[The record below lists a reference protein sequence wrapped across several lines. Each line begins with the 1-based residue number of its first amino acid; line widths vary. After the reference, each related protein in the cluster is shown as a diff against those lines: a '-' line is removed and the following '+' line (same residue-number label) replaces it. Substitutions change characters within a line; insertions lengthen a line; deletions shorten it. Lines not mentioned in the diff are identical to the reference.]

1 MRSRATVIRP
11 DESAERVRSGQG
23 TLWGERPASSPTVEV
38 VSELVEDRPTPD
50 LAVLDDADRRVAVA
64 ALVAEGPAGERVQ
77 QLTTLAARLLQAPFV
92 QVSLLGASEQVIA
105 AAHGSQPAGADKQS
119 PVLDS
124 LCSVTAAHGQPL
136 VVSDA
141 RAHPWVR
148 HLPPV
153 TSGAV
158 GAYLGVVLRDA
169 RGHVLGSLCAYD
181 TVPRAWTEQQVTVL
195 TVLGESVVTELSAS
209 RRRREDAAAS
219 VRLQLAAA
227 AADLGSYDYDL
238 VTGEMV
244 WDDRMCSLHGYDQAT
259 FPGGIEGFDA
269 VVHPDDV
276 VRVHEALAQA
286 VDTVDELV
294 VEYRVL
300 LPGGTERWINA
311 RGRVLPDMLG
321 NAARILGAAY
331 DRSAERGVQDEL
343 TRLLETMPAGFY
355 RCAKDWTI
363 TFINRAAEQILGV
376 PRQDVVG
383 RNLWES
389 FPEGRGT
396 AFEAEYVRARDSGVP
411 GMVEAYFEP
420 LDAHFEVHVWPDAA
434 GLSCFF
440 HDVSDR
446 RKAHDA
452 LAAVGQRLS
461 LLARAGDALSAS
473 LQPDQVLSVLT
484 DLIVPDLAAS
494 LVLAVVGDVAELLG
508 QPASKDETRL
518 FVAHLAH
525 ADPELQGVLER
536 VVAGLVLTTSA
547 GSGVGRAIR
556 TGEVQAVDRVPQ
568 AWPAERATDPE
579 HLHDMTLLNTG
590 ASLTVPLRSALGILG
605 ALTVTAAEGRQLDE
619 LLVTD
624 LAGRAAIAL
633 ENALNFVRQ
642 SRSATELQRALLPAV
657 AAGVEGVQVATR
669 YLPAVTGALA
679 GGDFFKTVRVQGR
692 LVAVLG
698 DVMGHGSVSAARA
711 GQLHSVIATLA
722 LEGHGPGELLGRL
735 GSGIEQIMDLEL
747 ATLLVCSYDPVT
759 RRLTTASAG
768 HPPPLFAPLDGLPY
782 YLDIEPGAPIGVA
795 ADDYQEHVCPLPAG
809 STVVLYSDGLVERR
823 GESITVGL
831 ERLRTAVDQL
841 SLPPEAVAD
850 HVLDVLGRR
859 SGGDDDVALLVMSHF

>member
-1 MRSRATVIRP
+1 MS
-11 DESAERVRSGQG
+11 
-23 TLWGERPASSPTVEV
+23 EV
-38 VSELVEDRPTPD
+38 GEDRPAPD
-50 LAVLDDADRRVAVA
+50 LSVLDDADRRAAVA

-77 QLTTLAARLLQAPFV
+77 QLTTLAARLLRTPFV
-92 QVSLLGASEQVIA
+92 QVSLLRGSEQVIA
-105 AAHGSQPAGADKQS
+105 AAHGPQLASTDRQS

-124 LCSVTAAHGQPL
+124 LCSVTAAQGEPL
-136 VVSDA
+136 VVTDA
-141 RAHPWVR
+141 RTHPWVR

-158 GAYLGVVLRDA
+158 GAYLGVVLRDT

-181 TVPRAWTEQQVTVL
+181 TVPRAWTEEQVTVL

-238 VTGEMV
+238 VTGQMV
-244 WDDRMCSLHGYDQAT
+244 WDDRMLTLHGYDQAT
-259 FPGGIEGFDA
+259 FPGRIEAFDA
-269 VVHPDDV
+269 VVHPDDL
-276 VRVHEALAQA
+276 VRVHEQMAQA
-286 VDTVDELV
+286 VASVGELL

-331 DRSAERGVQDEL
+331 DRSAERGLQDEL

-376 PRQDVVG
+376 RRQDLVG
-383 RNLWES
+383 RNLWDA
-389 FPEGRGT
+389 FPDVRGR

-411 GMVEAYFEP
+411 GMVEAYFAP
-420 LDAHFEVHVWPDAA
+420 LDGHFEVHVWPDAD

-452 LAAVGQRLS
+452 LEAVGRRLS
-461 LLARAGDALSAS
+461 LLARAGAALSAS
-473 LQPDQVLSVLT
+473 LQPAQVLSVLT
-484 DLIVPDLAAS
+484 ELLVPDLAAC

-508 QPASKDETRL
+508 QPASKDETRV
-518 FVAHLAH
+518 FVAQLAH
-525 ADPELQGVLER
+525 ADPELRGVLEQ

-547 GSGVGRAIR
+547 SSGVGRAIR
-556 TGEVQAVDRVPQ
+556 TGEVQAVERAPEQ
-568 AWPAERATDPE
+568 WLAERATDPG
-579 HLHDMTLLNTG
+579 HLHNMRLLNTG
-590 ASLTVPLRSALGILG
+590 PSLTVPLRSGLGLLG
-605 ALTVTAAEGRQLDE
+605 ALSVTAAEGQQLDE

-642 SRSATELQRALLPAV
+642 SRSATELQRGLLPAV

-669 YLPAVTGALA
+669 YLPAATGALA

-747 ATLLVCSYDPVT
+747 ATLLVCCYEPAT
-759 RRLTTASAG
+759 RELTTASAG
-768 HPPPLFAPLDGLPY
+768 HPPPLFAPIDGPPY
-782 YLDIEPGAPIGVA
+782 YLDVEPGAPIGVA
-795 ADDYQEHVCPLPAG
+795 ADDYQEHVCALPVG
-809 STVVLYSDGLVERR
+809 STVVLFSDGLVERR
-823 GESITVGL
+823 GESITDGL

-841 SLPPEAVAD
+841 RLPPEAVAD
-850 HVLDVLGRR
+850 HVLEVLGRG
-859 SGGDDDVALLVMSHF
+859 SGGDDDVALLVMSHL